1 MKYLR
6 HFQVMA
12 AVFALALSF
21 ASNGAQAVDALTPQ
35 VTAEKHKV
43 VFQVSAGDP
52 KIWNLALNNAKNV
65 QQELGAK
72 NVDVEIVVYG
82 PGIGML
88 KFDSAV
94 ANRID
99 EAVKKIMAVIQKTCQ
114 NRGLTFETKLRSDT
128 PPVLLSKEMVHL
140 IDKAAREKKFIPLK
154 MTSGALHDSSIIAEV
169 TEVGMIFVPSKDGRS
184 HCPEEFT
191 DSKDIH
197 IGAEILL
204 ATVLRLST

>member
-21 ASNGAQAVDALTPQ
+21 ASNGAQAVDALAPQ

-65 QQELGAK
+65 QQELGAQ
-72 NVDVEIVVYG
+72 NADIEIVVYG

-99 EAVKKIMAVIQKTCQ
+99 EAVGDGVKIVACENTMKALKLTKDDMLASAGYVPAGVIELMKKQKEGYAYI
-114 NRGLTFETKLRSDT
+114 R
-128 PPVLLSKEMVHL
+128 P
-140 IDKAAREKKFIPLK
+140 
-154 MTSGALHDSSIIAEV
+154 
-169 TEVGMIFVPSKDGRS
+169 
-184 HCPEEFT
+184 
-191 DSKDIH
+191 
-197 IGAEILL
+197 
-204 ATVLRLST
+204 

>member
-6 HFQVMA
+6 QFQVLA
-12 AVFALALSF
+12 TAFALALSF
-21 ASNGAQAVDALTPQ
+21 ASNGARAVEAPAPQAA
-35 VTAEKHKV
+35 AEKHKV

-72 NVDVEIVVYG
+72 NVDLEIVVYG

-99 EAVKKIMAVIQKTCQ
+99 EAAGDGVKIVACENTMKALKLTRDDMLASAAYVPAGVIELMKKQKEGYAYI
-114 NRGLTFETKLRSDT
+114 R
-128 PPVLLSKEMVHL
+128 P
-140 IDKAAREKKFIPLK
+140 
-154 MTSGALHDSSIIAEV
+154 
-169 TEVGMIFVPSKDGRS
+169 
-184 HCPEEFT
+184 
-191 DSKDIH
+191 
-197 IGAEILL
+197 
-204 ATVLRLST
+204 